1 MSSTIVM
8 ALIIVTIIVTAFGL
22 IVEVLKRDVK
32 KAFASFG
39 LIVMLTVGANIYYSF
54 IFTQSEN
61 TEQIV
66 IENQIDA
73 ASDETE
79 QKSDS
84 LSEKKAILLGIV
96 LAAIISLPAI
106 IPNLRDTFG
115 ETEDASK
122 KQS

>member
-61 TEQIV
+61 TEQVV
-66 IENQIDA
+66 IENQIDTA
-73 ASDETE
+73 LDETE

-84 LSEKKAILLGIV
+84 LSEKEAILLGIV